1 MGERLSLGKAFGPT
15 VLQATDGATA
25 PVEETLVV
33 DSRAGLRPAEMVERQ
48 LISMMRGMPLHVSH
62 ISATQRR
69 R

>member
-48 LISMMRGMPLHVSH
+48 LMTIMRGMPLHVSH
-62 ISATQRR
+62 MSASHRKR
-69 R
+69 